1 MSHTSKINE
10 FIEIISRLRGP
21 EGCPWDQRQTP
32 ESLKKY
38 ILEESH
44 ELLEAIDNN
53 APQPVK
59 EELGDLLFQIL
70 FLVNFYE
77 ENDQFTLSDVI
88 DTISKKMIRRHPHVF
103 GDSDIQCEKELRK
116 NWDTIKAAEKNK
128 QESCLLGS
136 IPKSL
141 PALRRA
147 QRVSERAAR
156 QGFDWPDQ
164 SYVIKKLDEEVTEL
178 REAINN
184 NNKKEIA
191 EEIGDTIFTLVNMSR
206 LAGITAEEALKK
218 TTEKFIDRF
227 NALQNNI
234 DSAKKNIA
242 DLSIKEIINI
252 WNSTKKIDRTS

>member
-1 MSHTSKINE
+1 MSKTSKLNE
-10 FIEIISRLRGP
+10 FIDIISRLRGP

-32 ESLKKY
+32 QSLKKY

-44 ELLEAIDNN
+44 ELLEAIDNDDPRN
-53 APQPVK
+53 IK

-77 ENDQFTLSDVI
+77 EDNQFTLSDVI
-88 DTISKKMIRRHPHVF
+88 DSISQKMIRRHPHVF

-116 NWDTIKAAEKNK
+116 NWDSIKAAEKNTHDT
-128 QESCLLGS
+128 CLLAS

-164 SYVIKKLDEEVTEL
+164 SYVIKKLDEEITEL
-178 REAINN
+178 REAINTN
-184 NNKKEIA
+184 DKKEIA
-191 EEIGDTIFTLVNMSR
+191 EEIGDSIFTLVNMSR
-206 LAGITAEEALKK
+206 LAGITAEEALTKA
-218 TTEKFIDRF
+218 TEKFIARF
-227 NALQNNI
+227 NALQESIVSTN
-234 DSAKKNIA
+234 KNIT
-242 DLSIKEIINI
+242 DLAINELINI
-252 WNSTKKIDRTS
+252 WNSTKKIDRSS